1 MLLDSIV
8 LRELFIE
15 HAYNLLVECIRTGFV
30 L

>member
-15 HAYNLLVECIRTGFV
+15 HAYKLLVECIRAGFV